1 VFFAI
6 PILLREYFKRM
17 RFKDN
22 GKFNTVYGKTHVGAN
37 LIQGIPAYQGEL
49 FFSRNP
55 ANPADIVAVF
65 PGASAL
71 DVEAACQAAQNALES
86 WQNTSLSDREL
97 IQANFALLL
106 ETQLETLAGLLTR
119 ETGKVWELSKS
130 QLQALLVLVGQDL
143 AGQDFVNSPEEPVTH
158 LPGALALLSESA
170 WPMRE
175 ILLVLFSGH
184 TLVWKV
190 WEQAP
195 AFAYAFVSLL
205 MQAGL
210 PSGVLNLLNGGNAV
224 EIHLRLQIEEGQVQE
239 MRLQNKNSVKRA
251 KPQIVLADADLEQ
264 AVTDALKALTCFE
277 QRNFSHPI
285 ILQAPIAEDFKRRLL
300 RQLQTFK
307 MGDPHL
313 DHKVQLGPLSH
324 PQALNLFLA
333 HLNWGKS
340 DGGHLLSGKGR
351 LSRESKP
358 DNFVGDPDAGYYVW
372 PAIWDQLKPGMK
384 LARNP
389 VWGPSL
395 SLFTVAEHSAAAALG
410 LELGLELGSDPAEKA
425 F

>member
-1 VFFAI
+1 
-6 PILLREYFKRM
+6 M

-22 GKFNTVYGKTHVGAN
+22 GKFNAVYGKTHVGAN

-55 ANPADIVAVF
+55 ANPADLVAVF
-65 PGASAL
+65 PEASAA
-71 DVEAACQAAQNALES
+71 DVVAASLAAHTALES
-86 WQNTSLSDREL
+86 WQNTSLSDREQ

-106 ETQLETLAGLLTR
+106 ETQLETLASLLTR
-119 ETGKVWELSKS
+119 ETGKVWALSKS
-130 QLQALLVLVGQDL
+130 QLLALPALAGQNL

-158 LPGALALLSESA
+158 LPGALALLSEGA
-170 WPMRE
+170 LPLPE
-175 ILLVLFSGH
+175 ILLALFSGH

-190 WEQAP
+190 WDQAP
-195 AFAYAFVSLL
+195 AFAYAFASLL

-210 PSGVLNLLNGGNAV
+210 PPGVLNLLNGGDIV
-224 EIHLRLQIEEGQVQE
+224 ETQLRSQIELGQLRLMSASNQG
-239 MRLQNKNSVKRA
+239 STSRA
-251 KPQIVLADADLEQ
+251 KPQIVLADADLER
-264 AVTDALKALTCFE
+264 AVTVALNALACFE
-277 QRNFSHPI
+277 QHNFALPV

-300 RQLQTFK
+300 RQLQK
-307 MGDPHL
+307 VKIGDPHL

-324 PQALNLFLA
+324 PRALNLFLA

-340 DGGHLLSGKGR
+340 DGGHLLAGKGR

-358 DNFVGDPDAGYYVW
+358 ENFVGDPDAGYYVW

-384 LARNP
+384 LATNP

-395 SLFTVAEHSAAAALG
+395 GLFTVADHSAAAALG
-410 LELGLELGSDPAEKA
+410 LALE
-425 F
+425 